1 MIKFFTVITILI
13 IVCFFIVFKRKNL
26 IRLINIK
33 NFYSSKSLK
42 RKKNTIKSISRK
54 NSFNYQNEPQSY
66 SDFYKKYLIKK
77 MFKLFQ
83 SHTEDKLKALE
94 IAEDLGDK
102 STLPILRRGL
112 KDMSPLVIERSA
124 MLIRKFK

>member
-1 MIKFFTVITILI
+1 MIKFFTVLTIFI
-13 IVCFFIVFKRKNL
+13 IACFFIVFKRKNL
-26 IRLINIK
+26 IRDINIK

-42 RKKNTIKSISRK
+42 RKKNTIKSISQK
-54 NSFNYQNEPQSY
+54 NSFNYKNEPQSY